1 MKKITI
7 ASFFLFCGLTLSNS
21 VLAQVTTPMVLGE
34 RDRLVIDLIKLA
46 FEKSNYSQ
54 DIQPID
60 TYYSEARLVEEVKQ
74 DQVSVIW
81 AGASNSMQQQLKA
94 IKIPIFKGL
103 LGHRVFVIEQSNQAT
118 FEGVSSLESLK
129 RLKAGLGRFWGD
141 TEILENAGLEVVKP
155 VKAQSLFHMVDG
167 GRFDYLPLAVHE
179 AWEVVATQN
188 EVNLAVENN
197 ILLVYPMAMYLYV
210 DPQNREL
217 YDAINDGLETAISD
231 GSYDQLF
238 YQSPLISNTF
248 KTARLKERQIIKINN
263 PLLPDDA
270 PLHRKELWL
279 DIQER

>member
-1 MKKITI
+1 MKKHPI
-7 ASFFLFCGLTLSNS
+7 ASLFLICGLVLSNT

-34 RDRLVIDLIKLA
+34 RDRLVIDLIKLS

-74 DQVSVIW
+74 NQVSVIW
-81 AGASNSMQQQLKA
+81 AGASNAMQQQLKP

-103 LGHRVFVIEQSNQAT
+103 LGHRVFVIEQSNQAA

-179 AWEVVATQN
+179 AWEVVETQN
-188 EVNLAVENN
+188 EVNLAVEDN
-197 ILLVYPMAMYLYV
+197 ILLIYPMAMYLYV

-217 YDAINDGLETAISD
+217 YDAINNGLEAAIAD

-248 KTARLKERQIIKINN
+248 KTARLNERQIIKINN
-263 PLLPDDA
+263 PLLPADA

-279 DIQER
+279 DIQDR